1 MSKSHSVGSQG
12 VTLGRSR
19 SLPLKTLQNMG
30 PLIALFLM
38 IFAFQ
43 ITTGSFVS
51 IGNFKSILEA
61 AAVPA
66 ILAVGISFVI
76 LLGAIDL
83 SVQGIIAAASM
94 TLSLL
99 VANGINGNNFGLGG
113 ICIAILVGVAFGA
126 LNGVLHV
133 VGKTPSLIVTLGT
146 WFIGLGVAAVLF
158 PDRVPTIHE
167 PLVLG
172 LTSVHIAGLSLN
184 VFIAL
189 GVIAAAHAVL
199 KYTRVG
205 RMIYAI
211 GGDEGIV
218 VASGI
223 PVKRYKFIAFV
234 ISGGIAAL
242 AGILL
247 SGQLGNGNADIGA
260 GQLFPAISAAVVG
273 GTLLSGGRG
282 GALQSALGA
291 LILEVLGNGLIQ
303 IGAGPYSRNI
313 FSGAVIL
320 VAVSLTSYHLRR
332 KLRVVK

>member
-1 MSKSHSVGSQG
+1 MLNSHSVSNKG
-12 VTLGRSR
+12 VDLGPSR
-19 SLPLKTLQNMG
+19 SFSLKTLQNLG
-30 PLIALFLM
+30 PLIALVLM
-38 IFAFQ
+38 VIVFQ
-43 ITTGSFVS
+43 VLTGSFIS

-61 AAVPA
+61 AAVPS

-83 SVQGIIAAASM
+83 SMQGTIAAASM

-99 VANGINGNNFGLGG
+99 VSNGINAHDFGFAG
-113 ICIAILVGVAFGA
+113 ILIAIFVGVGFGA
-126 LNGVLHV
+126 LNGALHV
-133 VGKTPSLIVTLGT
+133 FGKTPSLIVTLGT

-158 PDRVPTIHE
+158 PDRVPTIRE

-172 LTSVHIAGLSLN
+172 FSSVHLGGLSLI
-184 VFIAL
+184 VYIAFAI
-189 GVIAAAHAVL
+189 IAAAYLVL
-199 KYTRVG
+199 KYTRLG

-211 GGDEGIV
+211 GGDEAII
-218 VASGI
+218 VASGLPI
-223 PVKRYKFIAFV
+223 KRYKFIAFV
-234 ISGGIAAL
+234 ISGGIAAF
-242 AGILL
+242 GGVLL
-247 SGQLGNGNADIGA
+247 SAQLGNGNADIGA

-291 LILEVLGNGLIQ
+291 VILEVLGNGLIQ

-320 VAVSLTSYHLRR
+320 VAISLTSYHLRR

>member
-1 MSKSHSVGSQG
+1 MANSNSVRHEGIHF
-12 VTLGRSR
+12 GRSR
-19 SLPLKTLQNMG
+19 PLSLKTLYNMG
-30 PLIALFLM
+30 PLIALVLM
-38 IFAFQ
+38 VVVFQ
-43 ITTGSFVS
+43 VITGSFVS
-51 IGNFKSILEA
+51 IGNFRSILEA
-61 AAVPA
+61 AAVPS
-66 ILAVGISFVI
+66 ILAVGLSFVI

-83 SVQGIIAAASM
+83 SMQGVIAATSM

-99 VANGINGNNFGLGG
+99 VANGINGNNFGFAG
-113 ICIAILVGVAFGA
+113 IIIAIMVGVGFGA
-126 LNGVLHV
+126 FNGVLHV

-158 PDRVPTIHE
+158 PERVPAIHE

-172 LTSVHIAGLSLN
+172 LSSVHVAGLGLI
-184 VFIAL
+184 VYLACA
-189 GVIAAAHAVL
+189 VIAVAYVVL

-211 GGDEGIV
+211 GGDEAII
-218 VASGI
+218 VASGL

-234 ISGGIAAL
+234 ISGAIAAF
-242 AGILL
+242 GGVLL
-247 SGQLGNGNADIGA
+247 SAQLGNGNADIGA

-291 LILEVLGNGLIQ
+291 LMLEVLSNGLIQ

-313 FSGAVIL
+313 ISGAVIL
-320 VAVSLTSYHLRR
+320 IAVGISSYHMRR